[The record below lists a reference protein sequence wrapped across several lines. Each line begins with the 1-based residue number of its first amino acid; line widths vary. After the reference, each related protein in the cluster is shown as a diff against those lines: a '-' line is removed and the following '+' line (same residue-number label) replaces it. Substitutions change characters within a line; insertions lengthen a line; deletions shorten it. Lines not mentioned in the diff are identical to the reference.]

1 MAYNRRAILAGTS
14 VALLA
19 GGAASRPARAAGAEP
34 IAVTASGRLRGAWNR
49 DVAVF
54 KGVPYG
60 GPTSGAGR
68 FRPPAP
74 VASWAGVRDALAFGA
89 SSPQGQPAASAGAAR
104 PRNAL
109 NDQPISDDCLFL
121 NVWTRGLADGKRR
134 PVMVWLHGGGFSA
147 GTGSW
152 PSTDGT
158 RLAERGDVV
167 VVTLNHRLSAFG
179 FLYLAELGGAE
190 LADSG
195 NAGMLDIVQALR
207 WVKQNIAAFGGD
219 PGNVTIFGESGGG
232 AKVSVLM
239 GMPAAKGLF
248 HRAIVQ
254 SGAHLTGLGREEATE
269 NARLVMTA
277 LGLAPGEVDKLQA
290 APIDALLGAIITA
303 QRTPGRTPASFSP
316 VLDGRSLPAHP
327 WLDGAPAISAD
338 VPVLIGSTRTETT
351 LLVGAADPSTFD
363 LDAASLRAKLAP
375 WLKGADMEAVI
386 AAFQAAD
393 PKATPSDLFFAITTD
408 LRVRKQSW
416 ALADRKAAQGRA
428 PVWMYELHFD
438 QSARMRSPHA
448 MDVPLVFD
456 NPPAGAIPGTVDV
469 AAAMASSWIAFAR
482 HGDPNNAAVPKW
494 PAYTAGDHA
503 AMLFEPTPRL
513 ARHWRDDERAA
524 LAALPTMRVDR

>member
-1 MAYNRRAILAGTS
+1 MSYNRRA
-14 VALLA
+14 VLA
-19 GGAASRPARAAGAEP
+19 GGALALGGAGLVSGPARAAGEAP
-34 IAVTASGRLRGAWNR
+34 VATTASGKVRGAWNR
-49 DVAVF
+49 QVAVF
-54 KGVPYG
+54 KGIPYG
-60 GPTSGAGR
+60 GPTAGAGR
-68 FRPPAP
+68 FKPPAP
-74 VASWAGVRDALAFGA
+74 VAAWTGVRDALAFGA
-89 SSPQGQPAASAGAAR
+89 SSPQGQPAAMAGAER
-104 PRNAL
+104 PRNPL

-179 FLYLAELGGAE
+179 FLYLADLGGAAF
-190 LADSG
+190 ADSG
-195 NAGMLDIVQALR
+195 NAGMLDIVQALN
-207 WVKQNIAAFGGD
+207 WVKQNIAVFGGD

-254 SGAHLTGLGREEATE
+254 SGAHLTGLGKDEATE
-269 NARLVMTA
+269 NARLVMKA
-277 LGLAPGEVDKLQA
+277 LDLAPGDVAKLQA
-290 APIDALLGAIITA
+290 APIDDLLSAVIKA
-303 QRTPGRTPASFSP
+303 QRTTGRTPASYSP
-316 VLDGRSLPAHP
+316 VLDGRILPAHP
-327 WLDGAPAISAD
+327 WLDGAPAISAN
-338 VPVLIGSTRTETT
+338 VPVMIGSTRTETT

-363 LDAASLRAKLAP
+363 LDATSLRTKLAG

-386 AAFQAAD
+386 AAFQTAD

-408 LRVRKQSW
+408 IRVRKQSW
-416 ALADRKAAQGRA
+416 TLADRKAAQGKA

-456 NPPAGAIPGTVDV
+456 NPPAGAVAGTVEV

-482 HGDPNNAAVPKW
+482 TGNPNNAAVPKW
-494 PAYTAGDHA
+494 PAYTAADHT
-503 AMLFEPTPRL
+503 AMLFEPKPRL
-513 ARHWRDDERAA
+513 AHHWRDDERAA
-524 LAALPTMRVDR
+524 LAALPVIRVDR